1 MTRTFYRRT
10 SWAPSVIVCLGL
22 GLLVAAC
29 ATTRQTRS
37 VEKSGFLGDYSQLRE
52 GGDDEAQLVYID
64 PDADFSVYNAILID
78 SVTLWHESDLSKIP
92 AEELQALTDYL
103 YSALQKE
110 LSKDYE
116 IVNTPGVGV
125 LRFRAAITEAKG
137 ARVVGNVVT
146 SVIPQLR
153 MLSSVAGLA
162 TDTQVFVGKCGIE
175 AEMTDSLTNF
185 RLMAAVDE
193 RAGTKAL
200 RGGLGEWSEVER
212 AFDYWAE
219 RLRKRLETLRAR

>member
-1 MTRTFYRRT
+1 M
-10 SWAPSVIVCLGL
+10 
-22 GLLVAAC
+22 LVAAC

-162 TDTQVFVGKCGIE
+162 TDTQVFVGMSRIE

-200 RGGLGEWSEVER
+200 RGGVGEWSEVER